1 MNNIPNGVQVGT
13 EYGDLNREIKKC
25 MEQYLEGDKKMMGKI
40 FRLARRREQ
49 ILASTYNKAT
59 NNKEI

>member
-1 MNNIPNGVQVGT
+1 MNDVPNSVQVGT

-25 MEQYLEGDKKMMGKI
+25 MEQYLAGDKQMMGKI

-49 ILASTYNKAT
+49 FLKSEYNKS
-59 NNKEI
+59 NDK